1 MPCSC
6 CKGALTFDEARL
18 VKEKLAGDRATPNTK
33 DRDFRAVPATTCWG
47 IENCKELFGLGNDK
61 EAISAAFDA
70 GSGTNKKNLLF
81 GSNGLVSRTLDHWER
96 LLDDAFK
103 LIESL
108 RAELFKSRAE
118 TEKALREKKNA
129 EQESL
134 HATLKLEQTQV
145 RLDGAQKALEA
156 MAKDRRE
163 RAVQGAFDT
172 AENDHQMRT
181 VKRSI
186 SAALLSRSPGK
197 TQMERLKAR
206 RRPLQP
212 TGLTRSRV
220 VRATDG
226 GGLHRS
232 TCMRRRNYMTLPM
245 LNNFVASA
253 GPVHLPRESCP
264 PESDTKAHTDY
275 KAKVRVQPPPPRAR

>member
-1 MPCSC
+1 M
-6 CKGALTFDEARL
+6 
-18 VKEKLAGDRATPNTK
+18 
-33 DRDFRAVPATTCWG
+33 
-47 IENCKELFGLGNDK
+47 FGLGNDK

-70 GSGTNKKNLLF
+70 GLGDSKKNLLF
-81 GSNGLVSRTLDHWER
+81 GSTGLVSRTLDHWEK

-103 LIESL
+103 LIERL
-108 RAELFKSRAE
+108 RAELFISCAE
-118 TEKALREKKNA
+118 KEKALREKKNA

-172 AENDHQMRT
+172 AEKDHQMRT

-186 SAALLSRSPGK
+186 SAALLSHSPGK
-197 TQMERLKAR
+197 TPMERLKAR
-206 RRPLQP
+206 RKPFQP

-232 TCMRRRNYMTLPM
+232 TCMRRRNMTLPM

-264 PESDTKAHTDY
+264 PESDTKAHNDY
-275 KAKVRVQPPPPRAR
+275 KDKVRVQPQRSPPPARTDVLTLWARR

>member
-1 MPCSC
+1 MP
-6 CKGALTFDEARL
+6 
-18 VKEKLAGDRATPNTK
+18 N
-33 DRDFRAVPATTCWG
+33 
-47 IENCKELFGLGNDK
+47 
-61 EAISAAFDA
+61 
-70 GSGTNKKNLLF
+70 
-81 GSNGLVSRTLDHWER
+81 
-96 LLDDAFK
+96 DAFK

-108 RAELFKSRAE
+108 RAELFILRAE

-145 RLDGAQKALEA
+145 RLDDAQKALEA

-206 RRPLQP
+206 RKPLKP
-212 TGLTRSRV
+212 TRSRV

-232 TCMRRRNYMTLPM
+232 TCMRRRNMTLPM

-264 PESDTKAHTDY
+264 PESDTKAHNDY
-275 KAKVRVQPPPPRAR
+275 KAKARVHPPNNPRALTS